1 MNDQNKLTNLRSLM
15 SKNNIDGYFLPHE
28 DEFLSEYLPKYT
40 ERLKWLT
47 NFSGSA
53 GLAFIGIKKASL
65 FVDGRYTTQVK
76 EQTNNKIYNYEH
88 LIKPGFL
95 DWLKNNPF
103 KVKKI
108 GLDLKTI
115 SYANYL
121 TLKKISFSQ
130 EIELIETKNLIDQL
144 WKRKRNNKS
153 LVKKHEIKFSG
164 ITSKTKIDKIIKS
177 LK

>member
-65 FVDGRYTTQVK
+65 K
-76 EQTNNKIYNYEH
+76 A
-88 LIKPGFL
+88 IKYPKF
-95 DWLKNNPF
+95 
-103 KVKKI
+103 
-108 GLDLKTI
+108 
-115 SYANYL
+115 S
-121 TLKKISFSQ
+121 KISQITLLF
-130 EIELIETKNLIDQL
+130 LFGFID
-144 WKRKRNNKS
+144 N
-153 LVKKHEIKFSG
+153 I
-164 ITSKTKIDKIIKS
+164 
-177 LK
+177 

>member
-65 FVDGRYTTQVK
+65 FVDGRHTTQVK

-95 DWLKNNPF
+95 DWLKT
-103 KVKKI
+103 V
-108 GLDLKTI
+108 
-115 SYANYL
+115 S
-121 TLKKISFSQ
+121 
-130 EIELIETKNLIDQL
+130 
-144 WKRKRNNKS
+144 
-153 LVKKHEIKFSG
+153 
-164 ITSKTKIDKIIKS
+164 
-177 LK
+177 